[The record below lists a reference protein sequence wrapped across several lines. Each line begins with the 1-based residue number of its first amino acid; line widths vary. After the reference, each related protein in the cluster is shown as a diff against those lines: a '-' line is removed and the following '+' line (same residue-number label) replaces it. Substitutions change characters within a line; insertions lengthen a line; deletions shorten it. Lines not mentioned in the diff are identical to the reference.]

1 MRRIPAAAR
10 WCALVAFANA
20 LVWSLV
26 TPPFHVP
33 DETVHVA
40 YLQQLAETGRIPN
53 KPGASVFSA
62 EEAAVLDALRFNSV
76 VGSARDRPVYTEAQ
90 QRAIRT
96 ANEADRSR
104 VSGGGTA
111 ESSSQPPLFYA
122 YESIGYLA
130 SPWRGLLERVWLM
143 RLMSALLCAATVL
156 FVYLFLRELV
166 PSEPWAWTVG
176 ALAVAFQPLFGF
188 TGSGVT
194 PDTLFFAASA
204 ALFWAL
210 ARAFRQGLT
219 PERGAVIGA
228 ALAVGLLAKL
238 NFIALLP
245 GVLLGVALLVWRERR
260 GRSLRPAR
268 LGAAAAC
275 AIPGA
280 VAVVYVALNEL
291 VWDRTAW
298 GGGVGIAARTAA
310 GTGSHA
316 SDAITLADQLS
327 YTWQL
332 YLPRLP
338 GMDSE
343 FFHFPGWET
352 WYRGFI
358 GEFGWLDT
366 TFDLWVYRVSLRGH
380 DPAGAP
386 RRRRADPPPGGAAPP
401 AGGDPH
407 VRRARVRD
415 PRVDRRARDSLPP
428 KHRVRVRAGALPASV
443 PAALRRRRGHGRDRR
458 GAPLRQARR
467 RAARGACRG
476 TRAVRPAAG
485 DLPLLRLTGK

>member
-10 WCALVAFANA
+10 WCALIAFANA

-62 EEAAVLDALRFNSV
+62 EEAGVLDALRFNQV

-90 QRAIRT
+90 QRGIQI
-96 ANEADRSR
+96 ANGADRSR

-122 YESIGYLA
+122 YETIGYLA

-143 RLMSALLCAATVL
+143 RLMSALLCAATVM

-166 PSEPWAWTVG
+166 PSEPWAATVG

-188 TGSGVT
+188 TGSGIT

-210 ARAFRQGLT
+210 ARAFRHGLT
-219 PERGAVIGA
+219 PGRGAVIGA

-245 GVLLGVALLVWRERR
+245 GVLLGVALLVWRGRR
-260 GRSLRPAR
+260 GASLRPAG

-280 VAVVYVALNEL
+280 VALVYVALNEL

-316 SDAITLADQLS
+316 SDAITLVDQLN

-338 GMDSE
+338 GMDAE

-366 TFDLWVYRVSLRGH
+366 TFDLWVYRVSLLVTI
-380 DPAGAP
+380 PIVLLAGT
-386 RRRRADPPPGGAAPP
+386 
-401 AGGDPH
+401 
-407 VRRARVRD
+407 
-415 PRVDRRARDSLPP
+415 
-428 KHRVRVRAGALPASV
+428 ALF
-443 PAALRRRRGHGRDRR
+443 
-458 GAPLRQARR
+458 RR
-467 RAARGACRG
+467 RAALRGRLAEILTYAALVFG
-476 TRAVRPAAG
+476 ILVSIGVLGVRYRQSTGFEFEQARYLLPF
-485 DLPLLRLTGK
+485 LPLYAAVVAGAAIGAGRRFGRSVGALLVALAAMHGLFAQLLVISRFYG

>member
-53 KPGASVFSA
+53 KPGATVFSA

-96 ANEADRSR
+96 ANEADRRR

-156 FVYLFLRELV
+156 FTWLFLRELM

-188 TGSGVT
+188 TASGIT
-194 PDTLFFAASA
+194 PDSLFFAASA
-204 ALFWAL
+204 ALLWAL
-210 ARAFRQGLT
+210 ARAFRHGLT

-228 ALAVGLLAKL
+228 AVAVGLLSKL
-238 NFIALLP
+238 NFLALLP
-245 GVLLGVALLVWRERR
+245 GVLLGVVLLVWRARR
-260 GRSLRPAR
+260 GGSPRPAA
-268 LGAAAAC
+268 LGAAVAC
-275 AIPGA
+275 AIPAA
-280 VAVVYVALNEL
+280 VAMVYVALNEL

-298 GGGVGIAARTAA
+298 GGGVGVAARTAA

-316 SDAITLADQLS
+316 FDAITLTDQLS

-338 GMDSE
+338 FMDSE

-366 TFDLWVYRVSLRGH
+366 TFDLWVYRVSLVVTI
-380 DPAGAP
+380 PLVVL
-386 RRRRADPPPGGAAPP
+386 AA
-401 AGGDPH
+401 
-407 VRRARVRD
+407 
-415 PRVDRRARDSLPP
+415 
-428 KHRVRVRAGALPASV
+428 
-443 PAALRRRRGHGRDRR
+443 AALW
-458 GAPLRQARR
+458 RR
-467 RAARGACRG
+467 RAALRERLPEIL
-476 TRAVRPAAG
+476 TYAALVFG
-485 DLPLLRLTGK
+485 ILVSIGVLGIRYRQNTGFEFEQARYLLPFLPLYAAAVAAAAIGAGRRFARPVGALLVAFAAVHGLFAQLLVISRFYG